1 VTVPAHRVV
10 VVGAGLAGLGVAH
23 ATVRRARLAGVPL
36 ALTLLAQDPFPGG
49 QLRTLREGGYTIEW
63 GANAFRTGVGATA
76 ELVAR
81 LGLAEEV
88 VPAEPAASKRF
99 VFHGGRLHALP
110 GSPWSLLNFRP
121 LTPAGRWRV
130 LAEPFAARRVTQEES
145 VHAYAARHLGE
156 EAAALLLG
164 TLVRGVYGGD
174 ARRLSVD
181 AAFPVMR
188 EMERGHRSL
197 VVAALAGAGKRRRE
211 RKRTWSFG
219 SGMGRLLERM
229 AEDLGGAMELNV
241 KVDALTRDAAG
252 YRVHAGERVWEAD
265 AVVLA
270 LPPHAAADIVRDFD
284 AVLGAGFEGI
294 EAADIAVTALAFPKE
309 AFVQVPQGYGFLV
322 APGEPHA
329 VLGVLFESNI
339 FPGRA
344 PAGQVLLRAIQGGV
358 ADPGILERDDATLLR
373 NATELIGQA
382 LGLRAAPTETWLWR
396 APKAIPQYNLGH
408 RGRVTSLES
417 RLQLHPGLEI
427 AGSAYRGV
435 AVGSLVE
442 DAESISARIVT
453 QARTSLAGAV
463 AA

>member
-1 VTVPAHRVV
+1 MHRVV
-10 VVGAGLAGLGVAH
+10 VVGAGLAGLSVAH
-23 ATVRRARLAGVPL
+23 ATVRRAQAAGVPV
-36 ALTLLAQDPFPGG
+36 AVRLLAQDPFPGG
-49 QLRTLREGGYTIEW
+49 QLRSLREEGYTIEW

-76 ELVAR
+76 ALVAR
-81 LGLAEEV
+81 LGLADEV
-88 VPAEPAASKRF
+88 VMAEPAASRRF
-99 VFHGGRLHALP
+99 LFHGGRLHPLP

-121 LTPAGRWRV
+121 LSPTGRWRV
-130 LAEPFAARRVTQEES
+130 LAEPFAARRVTEEES

-156 EAAALLLG
+156 EAATMLLG

-174 ARRLSVD
+174 ARALSVD

-188 EMERGHRSL
+188 EMERDHRSL
-197 VVAALAGAGKRRRE
+197 VIAALFGARKRRRE
-211 RKRTWSFG
+211 RKCTWSFLG
-219 SGMGRLLERM
+219 GMGRLLERL
-229 AEDLGGAMELNV
+229 AEDLGEAVELGV
-241 KVDALTRDAAG
+241 KVDALTRHAAG

-270 LPPHAAADIVRDFD
+270 LPPHAAATIVHEFD
-284 AVLGAGFEGI
+284 PALGAGFEGI

-309 AFVQVPQGYGFLV
+309 AFVQPPNGYGFLV

-358 ADPGILERDDATLLR
+358 ADPQILTRDDATLVG
-373 NATELIGQA
+373 NATGLIGQA
-382 LGLRAAPTETWLWR
+382 LGLRAAPTQTWLWR

-408 RGRVTSLES
+408 AARVAAVEA
-417 RLQLHPGLEI
+417 RLRAHPRLEI

-442 DAESISARIVT
+442 DAESISERLV
-453 QARTSLAGAV
+453 AGAQQRV
-463 AA
+463 MA